1 MTRSEGCSPPHPRIE
16 IGQPARQ
23 TGKAAVALIGARRH
37 VDGRGERLRKPL
49 EARFVAAG
57 LGKLVELALG
67 VLDMGLRRRVDRR
80 VEGEVDHVLADGDQV
95 AADR

>member
-1 MTRSEGCSPPHPRIE
+1 MST
-16 IGQPARQ
+16 
-23 TGKAAVALIGARRH
+23 AVVSACANRW
-37 VDGRGERLRKPL
+37 KPVV
-49 EARFVAAG
+49 VAAG

-67 VLDMGLRRRVDRR
+67 VLDMGLRRCVDRR